1 MATYTVKK
9 GDTLSEIA
17 VKHNTTVSKLVS
29 LNDIT
34 DPDYIVVGQ
43 VLKLDDSGESGA
55 VSKNYAA
62 NSKATIKYFGLQS
75 DTDRTVYA
83 TWTWDKSHTE
93 NYKVMWKYDTGEG
106 IWFVGNDG
114 TSEYRQS
121 IYTAPENAKRV
132 CFTVK
137 PISTK
142 YKKKEKEYSYWTA
155 DWSTLVTYSFS
166 SNPPSTPSVPTVSI
180 DEYKLTASLDNLNVN
195 ADYIQFQIV
204 KDDATVFATVIS
216 KIITNHASCTK
227 TVSAGG
233 RYKVRSSSCDCVKMK
248 IHGIPDE
255 AVLSTTS
262 LVVVESSSWSDY
274 SSSVSSVPAAPSGIT
289 TIKAKSETS
298 VYLEWSASNTATSYD
313 IECATKKE

>member
-17 VKHNTTVSKLVS
+17 VKYNTTVSKLVS

-43 VLKLDDSGESGA
+43 VLKLDDSGRSGT

-114 TSEYRQS
+114 TSEYSKS
-121 IYTAPENAKRV
+121 I
-132 CFTVK
+132 
-137 PISTK
+137 
-142 YKKKEKEYSYWTA
+142 
-155 DWSTLVTYSFS
+155 
-166 SNPPSTPSVPTVSI
+166 
-180 DEYKLTASLDNLNVN
+180 
-195 ADYIQFQIV
+195 
-204 KDDATVFATVIS
+204 
-216 KIITNHASCTK
+216 
-227 TVSAGG
+227 
-233 RYKVRSSSCDCVKMK
+233 
-248 IHGIPDE
+248 
-255 AVLSTTS
+255 
-262 LVVVESSSWSDY
+262 
-274 SSSVSSVPAAPSGIT
+274 
-289 TIKAKSETS
+289 
-298 VYLEWSASNTATSYD
+298 
-313 IECATKKE
+313 